1 MSNLPI
7 GILDSGFGGLS
18 VMKAIR
24 DILPKET
31 LIYAADCEC
40 APWGDRDNDYINER
54 IDVLVSFLQA
64 HHIKALVLACNT
76 ATAVGAQ
83 RLRDTLS
90 IPVIGIEPAVLPAMR
105 ATQTGVVGVMATVK
119 TIESEKYA
127 HLKTHVNANIRV
139 IDCPCPG
146 LMECVE
152 AGDFHSPHTYDLIK
166 HFVNPLLKEGVDQIV
181 LGCTHYPFLREAIQA
196 VAGPHV
202 TLIDPSPAVA
212 RHLSHTLEEAQL
224 LADNDTGREYFYI
237 TGANAERAKVLHHL
251 WSSDA
256 QLLALP

>member
-127 HLKTHVNANIRV
+127 NLKTHVDATTRI

-152 AGDFHSPHTYDLIK
+152 AGEFHSPHTQSLIQ
-166 HFVNPLLKEGVDQIV
+166 HYVEPLLKEGVDQIV
-181 LGCTHYPFLREAIQA
+181 LGCTHYPFLSEAIQS
-196 VAGPHV
+196 VAGPGV

-212 RHLSHTLEEAQL
+212 RHLAHTLEEANL
-224 LADNDTGREYFYI
+224 LANNVQGSESFYV
-237 TGANAERAKVLHHL
+237 TGANRERAKVLHHL
-251 WSSDA
+251 WSPDA
-256 QLLALP
+256 QLLALE